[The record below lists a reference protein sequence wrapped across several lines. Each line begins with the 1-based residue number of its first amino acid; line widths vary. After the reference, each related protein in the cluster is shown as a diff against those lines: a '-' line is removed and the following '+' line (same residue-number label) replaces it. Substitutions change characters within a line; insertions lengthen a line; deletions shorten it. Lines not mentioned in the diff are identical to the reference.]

1 MLKSSKR
8 NENVRHQRHTNFAL
22 LPDPACSHLVPLNL
36 LVCSLESFLSHMTA
50 SEMRTTI
57 LSTNQK
63 LPHQSFWL
71 AQPCP
76 SSQYMVQISI
86 IVLYHGIIY
95 ICQSLLKMWCSE
107 LFWSRDLSWQRLTH
121 MENFPQSFQVD
132 KMKIKVYGYINQ
144 INYKAIELRNQ
155 YRKQM

>member
-8 NENVRHQRHTNFAL
+8 NENFTHYHHTNFPL
-22 LPDPACSHLVPLNL
+22 LSDPACSHLVPLNL
-36 LVCSLESFLSHMTA
+36 LLCSLESFLSHMTA

-71 AQPCP
+71 AQSCP
-76 SSQYMVQISI
+76 ISQHMVQISI

-95 ICQSLLKMWCSE
+95 ICQSFLKMWCSE
-107 LFWSRDLSWQRLTH
+107 LFLCRDFSWQLLKH

-132 KMKIKVYGYINQ
+132 KMKIKVYGYINH
-144 INYKAIELRNQ
+144 INYKAIELRN
-155 YRKQM
+155 